1 MKIEIPD
8 ELVDDIVADELN
20 KTIVGGREVV
30 DSLHSKA
37 SLEQYEQEDL
47 EYYEE
52 LIAAAII
59 VRRHFT
65 VNA

>member
-8 ELVDDIVADELN
+8 EILDNIVADELN
-20 KTIVGGREVV
+20 KTIVGGRKVIE
-30 DSLHSKA
+30 DLCSEE
-37 SLEQYEQEDL
+37 SLEPYQQDDL

-65 VNA
+65 VNE